1 MKEDTGGNQQ
11 TSLRQKDYV
20 QPKKKPSLG
29 AVIAVV
35 SGAIAVITIVVFVL
49 ANLFFPAMMREG
61 GKDDISEQTAEKR
74 HGTRFYY
81 TTPDIPKADIEEL
94 SKILFYELA
103 GSGDIADLP
112 QAIYNSEDMQY
123 HVRWCCYDASE
134 IIEDSEFQGGLVSAK
149 EFELRALRLFG
160 VDVVQFANLEGAAPY
175 YEYDSY
181 APARRTVRQGYLVAA
196 GTLEIKQTDNGYRV
210 SADTIHEETDEKA
223 GRYELT
229 FELKNDDGIYYLQL
243 VGCGEV

>member
-1 MKEDTGGNQQ
+1 MKEDTGGSQQ
-11 TSLRQKDYV
+11 NCQGQQEDRHL
-20 QPKKKPSLG
+20 KKKPGLGTVIAAISG
-29 AVIAVV
+29 AV
-35 SGAIAVITIVVFVL
+35 AVISIIVLIL
-49 ANLFFPAMMREG
+49 ANVLFPAMMRG
-61 GKDDISEQTAEKR
+61 GGMDDISEQTAEKQ

-94 SKILFYELA
+94 SKILFYELS

-149 EFELRALRLFG
+149 EFELRAQRLFG

-181 APARRTVRQGYLVAA
+181 APARRTVRQGYLAVA

-210 SADTIHEETDEKA
+210 SADTIHDETDEKA

-229 FELKNDDGIYYLQL
+229 LELKNDDGIYYLQL
-243 VGCGEV
+243 VGCGKV